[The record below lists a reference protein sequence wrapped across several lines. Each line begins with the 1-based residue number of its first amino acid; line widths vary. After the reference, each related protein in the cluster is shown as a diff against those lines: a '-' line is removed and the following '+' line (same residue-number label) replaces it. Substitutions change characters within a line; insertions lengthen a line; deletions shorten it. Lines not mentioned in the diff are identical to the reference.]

1 MENQETMI
9 TSFIEITSASLQEAQ
24 TLLESTDYNLEAA
37 LNLFWEFQKPSSS
50 ATNPSS
56 SSPNSFFEED
66 EIRAPIPAKKQ
77 RLIEHNIP
85 PDFYLDRGLLMV
97 PVSRHFFDLFV
108 SERTKYSIFFYL
120 WTRFPLKK
128 FQYLSFSP
136 SRSNP
141 SPLISPLPLSLPLSL
156 PFPFLG

>member
-50 ATNPSS
+50 ALATNPSS
-56 SSPNSFFEED
+56 SSPNSFEED

-108 SERTKYSIFFYL
+108 SERTKYSIFFNL

-141 SPLISPLPLSLPLSL
+141 SPLISPLPLSLPLS
-156 PFPFLG
+156 PFLG